1 MAFERIIAI
10 SLFLAVPMVSVASDA
25 SAATP
30 NAEASETKLSIKATV
45 EHDGATLAAAG
56 TSTVGGTAKLR
67 AADDAH
73 AHDLSVTVLSSSDK
87 GYAVKI
93 AYKRDGKRVVKA
105 KTVEVS
111 GDELTLDVKGSK
123 ITVSLA
129 PAKRKRSRIDLP
141 KSDDPLAGL

>member
-1 MAFERIIAI
+1 MALARFIAI
-10 SLFLAVPMVSVASDA
+10 SLFLAAPMVSVASEA

-30 NAEASETKLSIKATV
+30 TTEASETKLSIKATV
-45 EHDGATLAAAG
+45 EHDGATLDAAG
-56 TSTVGGTAKLR
+56 TSTVGSTTKLR
-67 AADDAH
+67 AADEDH

-93 AYKRDGKRVVKA
+93 AYKRDGKRVLKA

-111 GDELTLDVKGSK
+111 GDELILDMKGSK

-129 PAKRKRSRIDLP
+129 PAKRKRSRIELP

>member
-10 SLFLAVPMVSVASDA
+10 SLFLAVPMVSAVSDA

-30 NAEASETKLSIKATV
+30 TTEASETKLSIKATV

-56 TSTVGGTAKLR
+56 TSTVGSTAKLR
-67 AADDAH
+67 AADDSH
-73 AHDLSVTVLSSSDK
+73 AHDLSVTVLSSSDQ

-93 AYKRDGKRVVKA
+93 AYKRDGKRIVKA

-111 GDELTLDVKGSK
+111 GDELTLDMKGSK

-129 PAKRKRSRIDLP
+129 PAKRKRRIDLP